1 MSLALNRQRIARSFA
16 DPIAATP
23 LETDA
28 RCARRRVLTGNAP
41 IKIRRMSP
49 SHDDKRR
56 KVHEMYTG
64 KQQYKCFG
72 SILTSLEI
80 RGFRG
85 VADLTLDFQ
94 SPITALSGLNGTGK
108 STIAQ
113 LACCGYRRLPH
124 DWGRHYVKDYFPVS
138 AVDPQPF
145 SPDARVIYS
154 YSDPKEI
161 YPQQVTVRRA
171 KVEWSG
177 YKRQPQRASY
187 YIGLNWFIPKIERRD
202 FSVYAARNLS
212 MGHSRPFDSAVRSH
226 VGRILGMAYD
236 QLEFIEV
243 RHGNKKADLATATKG
258 SSRYSENHMGFGEGR
273 TLYLVDAM
281 EGAPEKS
288 LFVLEEPETA
298 LHGDAQ
304 VRFAQYLVDVVYRRR
319 HQVVLTTHS
328 SAILGE
334 LGRTSVVYL
343 GRQADGALSAT
354 TGLSTYQV
362 DSYLLKRHQ
371 GRATICVEDEFAK
384 TLLNEIIRLCD
395 RHLLAGISFLIVGG
409 GEQIPGAVE
418 VLRNAGVRSVGV
430 CDGDMPEKVRC
441 ATAMAA
447 LPGAQAPEKE
457 IFSDTEVKDN
467 FKQAPYLVDI
477 AEVLASVADH
487 HEYAKALAAHTST
500 NVAAITTEACRSYVS
515 TRSPNEF
522 SDLVSFLKKELSDRR

>member
-1 MSLALNRQRIARSFA
+1 MSL
-16 DPIAATP
+16 
-23 LETDA
+23 
-28 RCARRRVLTGNAP
+28 
-41 IKIRRMSP
+41 

-56 KVHEMYTG
+56 KLHEMYTG
-64 KQQYKCFG
+64 KQQYGCFG
-72 SILTSLEI
+72 PILTSLDI
-80 RGFRG
+80 KGFRG
-85 VADLTLDFQ
+85 VADLTLEFQ

-113 LACCGYRRLPH
+113 LACCGYRSLPH

-145 SPDARVIYS
+145 SDDARVIYS
-154 YSDPKEI
+154 YSDPKEG

-177 YKRQPQRASY
+177 YKRQPQRGSY
-187 YIGLNWFIPKIERRD
+187 YVGLNWFIPKIERRD

-212 MGHSRPFDSAVRSH
+212 MGDSRPLENAVTGH
-226 VGRILGMAYD
+226 VGRILGMAYE
-236 QLEFIEV
+236 QLEFIDV
-243 RHGNKKADLATATKG
+243 FHGSKKASLATATKHG
-258 SSRYSENHMGFGEGR
+258 SRYSENHMGFGEAR
-273 TLYLVDAM
+273 ILYLVDVM
-281 EGAPEKS
+281 EGAPNKS

-304 VRFAQYLVDVVYRRR
+304 VRFAQYLVDVTYRRR
-319 HQVVLTTHS
+319 HQIILTTHS

-334 LGRTSVVYL
+334 LGRSSVVYL
-343 GRQADGALSAT
+343 GRQADGTLAAT

-362 DSYLLKRHQ
+362 DSYLLKRPH

-418 VLRNAGVRSVGV
+418 VLRNAGVRAVGV
-430 CDGDMPEKVRC
+430 CDGDMPEKVRG
-441 ATAMAA
+441 AQGMAA
-447 LPGAQAPEKE
+447 LPGTQAPEKE
-457 IFSDTEVKDN
+457 VFRDAAVRDN

-477 AEVLASVADH
+477 AEILASVVDH
-487 HEYAKALAAHTST
+487 HEYAKALAGNTST
-500 NVAAITTEACRSYVS
+500 NVAAITTEACRAYVS
-515 TRSPNEF
+515 TRSPNDF
-522 SDLVSFLKKELSDRR
+522 SSLVNFLKKELSDRR